1 MITPTR
7 WPVPGG
13 THGIGFAIALELL
26 REGAAV
32 VASGLPADAEE
43 GRAAFAAAGYS
54 PLIVTGDLMAEYGMW
69 KSGNE
74 PERTACGSI
83 S

>member
-1 MITPTR
+1 VITPTR
-7 WPVPGG
+7 WPVPGRFAGKAAPVTGG

-43 GRAAFAAAGYS
+43 GRAAFTAAGYS
-54 PLIVTGDLMAEYGMW
+54 PLIVTGDLMAEYGM
-69 KSGNE
+69 
-74 PERTACGSI
+74 
-83 S
+83 